1 MTSLGLYTVNSTVRS
16 AATLCK
22 VYRSAHGTAG
32 FHSFVSSNLR
42 RAFLPG
48 GKCSGTRPMQGW
60 RSFGKVFLAAGAAAV
75 TGVLAAGASHFQRA
89 EMATKI
95 SKVEGDLRKRCK
107 SFMSP
112 PVTDINVLEERKD
125 AMSTRMEMLIMETQ
139 AAFCKALEEVDGG
152 TFKVDRWS
160 RKEGWIIF
168 FLKFCCG
175 SFLLTLNKLG

>member
-1 MTSLGLYTVNSTVRS
+1 MTSLALYTVNNTVRS

-32 FHSFVSSNLR
+32 FHSFVSNSSK

-48 GKCSGTRPMQGW
+48 GKWSFVRTGTRPMLHTSQGW
-60 RSFGKVFLAAGAAAV
+60 ISFRRYGKVFLAAGAAAV

-95 SKVEGDLRKRCK
+95 PKVEDGDIRERCQ

-112 PVTDINVLEERKD
+112 PVTDIKVLEERKD

-139 AAFCKALEEVDGG
+139 TAFCKALEEVDGG

-160 RKEGWIIF
+160 RKEGWNIF
-168 FLKFCCG
+168 
-175 SFLLTLNKLG
+175 S